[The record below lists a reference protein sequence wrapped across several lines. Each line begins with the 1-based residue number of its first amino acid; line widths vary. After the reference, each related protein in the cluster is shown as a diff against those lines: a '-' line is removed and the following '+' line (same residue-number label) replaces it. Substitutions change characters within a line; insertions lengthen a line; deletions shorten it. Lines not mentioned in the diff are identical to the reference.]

1 MFISLIHIVSGMA
14 ESLLESNKQVN
25 LDDSDDEEESIGP
38 VKELELR
45 SYQMELARPSLEG
58 KNSVI
63 VAPTGSGKTHVALYI
78 IKVHTQVTFCV
89 KCYILHLHC
98 SIFFNKLH
106 SLLHICQP
114 SPQCFFYL

>member
-1 MFISLIHIVSGMA
+1 MFISSIHIVSGMA

-25 LDDSDDEEESIGP
+25 LDDSDEGERIGP
-38 VKELELR
+38 VEELKLR

-78 IKVHTQVTFCV
+78 IKVQNPN
-89 KCYILHLHC
+89 YILCKMLHFTLY
-98 SIFFNKLH
+98 SAA
-106 SLLHICQP
+106 
-114 SPQCFFYL
+114 CFQ

>member
-1 MFISLIHIVSGMA
+1 MFISLMLIVSGMA

-25 LDDSDDEEESIGP
+25 LDDSDDEDESIGP

-78 IKVHTQVTFCV
+78 IKVQHPS
-89 KCYILHLHC
+89 YILCKMLHFTLTC
-98 SIFFNKLH
+98 TLQHFF
-106 SLLHICQP
+106 Q
-114 SPQCFFYL
+114 